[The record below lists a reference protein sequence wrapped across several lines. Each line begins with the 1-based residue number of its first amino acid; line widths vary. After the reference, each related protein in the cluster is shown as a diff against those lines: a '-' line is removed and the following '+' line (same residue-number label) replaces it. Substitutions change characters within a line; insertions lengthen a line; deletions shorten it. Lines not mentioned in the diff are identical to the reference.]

1 MDNVQRPQKLFG
13 NGENVS
19 PDLKRQLFRLSPTVV
34 DGGDPMRK
42 LKLVKEEEEAVMK
55 NICSLAEGRVNEV
68 GSGGGGVLSQC
79 ICCRDGG
86 PGGAWEAGPGLSWG
100 TACLR

>member
-19 PDLKRQLFRLSPTVV
+19 PDLERQLFRLSPTVV

-68 GSGGGGVLSQC
+68 GSGGGGSLTVYL
-79 ICCRDGG
+79 
-86 PGGAWEAGPGLSWG
+86 L
-100 TACLR
+100 